1 MSLVVVAI
9 VAFLMLE
16 LGNIFMLYFK
26 KDSTMANGLGT
37 FKAWE
42 KSKADPAVNDLVK
55 YLANWVAGTKI
66 FFVSL
71 LTVIVIFGPPEL
83 HQWVLLAMIISIA
96 SFYVGLF
103 PTVRKIDRED
113 MLTAKGYSKTLAG
126 MITIFIIVFLILFLW
141 PYLLPSIPIPSFW

>member
-9 VAFLMLE
+9 ALFLMLE

-26 KDSTMANGLGT
+26 KDSTRANGIGT

-42 KSKADPAVNDLVK
+42 KSKSDPAVNDLVK

-71 LTVIVIFGPPEL
+71 LTVMGTACNDNL
-83 HQWVLLAMIISIA
+83 YCIILCRS
-96 SFYVGLF
+96 L
-103 PTVRKIDRED
+103 PTRTED
-113 MLTAKGYSKTLAG
+113 GQ
-126 MITIFIIVFLILFLW
+126 
-141 PYLLPSIPIPSFW
+141 